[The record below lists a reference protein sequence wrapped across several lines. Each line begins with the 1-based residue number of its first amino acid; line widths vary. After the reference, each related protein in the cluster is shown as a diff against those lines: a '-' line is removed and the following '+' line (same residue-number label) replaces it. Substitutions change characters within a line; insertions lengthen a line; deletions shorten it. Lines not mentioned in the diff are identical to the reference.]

1 MHAVACHYL
10 RGVHAE
16 TEPNPSRRCTGTRY
30 GAAEISCI
38 PRNSDWISGKSHHWQ
53 WSNTGPVCLQK
64 LQDFKTL
71 KFYLENS
78 PEKPGLT
85 FKFNLTSKSVLF
97 WPGGWVSWPSEMY
110 SNINYYTILSKWRRI
125 YNRHLLYR
133 LFFHVK
139 LLPNYRLRTFT
150 EKNSTKKNLFFLKYF
165 WSQNNIIMFGVENNN
180 NWKRFFRLRITC
192 LGKYSHSSLFLAWM
206 YFQSK
211 LLCVH

>member
-78 PEKPGLT
+78 PEKPG
-85 FKFNLTSKSVLF
+85 
-97 WPGGWVSWPSEMY
+97 WVSWPSEMY
-110 SNINYYTILSKWRRI
+110 SNINYYIILSKWRRI

-150 EKNSTKKNLFFLKYF
+150 EKVALKKIFFF
-165 WSQNNIIMFGVENNN
+165 WNTFDHRII
-180 NWKRFFRLRITC
+180 
-192 LGKYSHSSLFLAWM
+192 
-206 YFQSK
+206 
-211 LLCVH
+211 